1 MITRKRQK
9 FIDNYIRTLNG
20 TQSAIQAGFSPKIA
34 YSYASELLRKPE
46 VKQAVEAGLAKL
58 AKECK
63 ITKENVL
70 KKLWDIANNPESKE
84 NDRIRALEVVSKIQ
98 KYHKDNEGNRIAVFQ
113 QIEKD
118 MTADTARAVATS
130 KRE

>member
-1 MITRKRQK
+1 MLTRKRQK

-46 VKQAVEAGLAKL
+46 VKQAVEAGLTML
-58 AKECK
+58 AKECT

-70 KKLWDIANNPESKE
+70 KKLWDIANNKASKE

-98 KYHKDNEGNRIAVFQ
+98 KYHKDNEGSRIAVFQ
-113 QIEKD
+113 QIEKA
-118 MTADTARAVATS
+118 MTEDKQRTEAVS